1 MDSQAD
7 AILYADDSARRSV
20 SMTDAAISED
30 ECDVVRRSLQEEGAR
45 PSSLISVHKL
55 SIQDKPYDVQIMR
68 DMGIAN
74 ELAREHREADMAG
87 AVCVKRIN
95 GEANECSGQSI
106 GEGAM
111 KHGKGA
117 FLALTTLASMGCFAN
132 STEAS
137 FNRTAKVVPHGRL
150 SADEAAGGATKAKP
164 RLGASYRRGMSF
176 VEFRRKLLA
185 DGWSAV
191 PNPECHEVVLGSIYD
206 DMCLKASHLISC
218 RICDLVP
225 ETFRSTSDGY
235 SVMRYTKDGVT
246 LSVTAYGD
254 HEDLDE
260 PGRYGFDVTDWRYDK
275 SIEVKLL
282 EGGY

>member
-7 AILYADDSARRSV
+7 AILYADDSVRRPV
-20 SMTDAAISED
+20 SMTDTAISEK
-30 ECDVVRRSLQEEGAR
+30 EIDVANRSLQEEGAR
-45 PSSLISVHKL
+45 PSSLIPVHKL
-55 SIQDKPYDVQIMR
+55 SVQDKPYDVQIMR
-68 DMGIAN
+68 DLAIAN
-74 ELAREHREADMAG
+74 ELAREYRGADVADTERI
-87 AVCVKRIN
+87 KRVN
-95 GEANECSGQSI
+95 GEASECSGKSI

-111 KHGKGA
+111 KQGKGA
-117 FLALTTLASMGCFAN
+117 FLVLTTFAPMGCFAN

-137 FNRTAKVVPHGRL
+137 FDRTAQVAPYARL
-150 SADEAAGGATKAKP
+150 SAVAATGRATIAKP

-176 VEFRRKLLA
+176 VEFRKQLLA
-185 DGWSAV
+185 DGWVAV
-191 PNPECHEVVLGSIYD
+191 PNPECHEVVLGAIYD

-275 SIEVKLL
+275 SIGVKLL